1 MRGRIISSFYLPLAQ
16 NCKPMILSARE
27 MAFTMIHEG
36 ELVAPDLM
44 QTILFCL
51 LDLLIMKASL
61 KGASTIID
69 GDRSVEIQKMMI

>member
-1 MRGRIISSFYLPLAQ
+1 
-16 NCKPMILSARE
+16 

-36 ELVAPDLM
+36 ELVAPDLMALM

-61 KGASTIID
+61 KGAFTIID
-69 GDRSVEIQKMMI
+69 GDRSVEIQKTMI